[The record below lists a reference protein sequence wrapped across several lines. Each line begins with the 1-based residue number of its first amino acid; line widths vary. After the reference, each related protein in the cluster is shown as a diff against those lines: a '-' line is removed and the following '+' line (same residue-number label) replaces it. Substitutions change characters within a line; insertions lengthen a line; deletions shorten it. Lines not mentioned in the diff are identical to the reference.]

1 MHIFFIYMPPQSEP
15 SQKNGRR
22 RQKPRKVFLFPRFAR
37 TIDIPLNLIVDQL
50 VANDFYVRKHKD
62 LRTEKDIGQIELAEK
77 LQVSRGIISLWE
89 NGLREPTLPSLI
101 RIATFFGVTLDYLAG
116 LSDYER

>member
-1 MHIFFIYMPPQSEP
+1 METT
-15 SQKNGRR
+15 NT
-22 RQKPRKVFLFPRFAR
+22 FAER
-37 TIDIPLNLIVDQL
+37 L
-50 VANDFYVRKHKD
+50 KD
-62 LRTEKDIGQIELAEK
+62 LRTEKNIGQIELAEK

-89 NGLREPTLPSLI
+89 NGLREPTLSSLI